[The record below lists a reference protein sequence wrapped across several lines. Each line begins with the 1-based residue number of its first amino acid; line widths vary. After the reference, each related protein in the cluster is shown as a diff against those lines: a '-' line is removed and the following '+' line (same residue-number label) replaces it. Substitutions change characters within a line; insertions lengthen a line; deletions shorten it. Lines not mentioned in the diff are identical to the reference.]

1 MLPWGP
7 LFTFHVLRFTH
18 HQEAFLNS
26 DEIIALDQKYV
37 LGTYARAPFVL
48 EHGQGC
54 WVYDSDG
61 NAYLDCVAGIA
72 VNALGHAHP
81 DLISALT
88 RQAGAL
94 WHVSNLYQTAPQARL
109 AEKLCES
116 SFADRVFFCNS
127 GAEANEGAFKFA
139 RKWAGEKHGPDKHA
153 IVAFTGAF
161 HGRTFA
167 ALAATP
173 REKYQAP
180 FRPLLPGVRIAP
192 FNNLDGA
199 AEAIGDDVCA
209 VIVEPVQGEGGV
221 HPAEPPFLERLR
233 DLCDRHEA
241 LLIFDEVQC
250 GLGRTGT
257 LWAYQGYG
265 VTPDL
270 LTAAKPLAG
279 GLPMGAVLMTEAVA
293 GGIHPGDHGS
303 TFAASPLV
311 ASVAEVVL
319 DRINEPAFLADVAAK
334 GAYLKEQLEELNSP
348 HILEVRGKGLM
359 IGADLDVPANEI
371 VNAGYKHGLLL
382 VNAGTE
388 TLRLVPPLIITWEE
402 IDLLI
407 ERLRAIFEE
416 RGGAR

>member
-1 MLPWGP
+1 LD
-7 LFTFHVLRFTH
+7 
-18 HQEAFLNS
+18 S
-26 DEIIALDQKYV
+26 DEIIALEQEYV
-37 LGTYARAPFVL
+37 LGTYTRAPFVL
-48 EHGQGC
+48 ERGQGS
-54 WVYDSDG
+54 WVYDNEG

-81 DLISALT
+81 DLVAALT
-88 RQAGAL
+88 RQAGLL
-94 WHVSNLYQTAPQARL
+94 WHVSNLYHTAPQARL
-109 AEKLCES
+109 AQKLCES

-139 RKWAGEKHGPDKHA
+139 RKWAVEKHGPGKHA

-173 REKYQAP
+173 RETYQAP
-180 FRPLLPGVRIAP
+180 FRPLVPGVRIAP
-192 FNNLDGA
+192 FNDLDGT
-199 AEAIGDDVCA
+199 AEALDDDVCA

-221 HPAEPPFLERLR
+221 HPAEPGFLQGLR
-233 DLCDRHEA
+233 ELCDGHDA

-257 LWAYQGYG
+257 LWAHQGYG

-270 LTAAKPLAG
+270 LTTAKPLAG

-293 GGIHPGDHGS
+293 DGIHPGDHGS

-319 DRINEPAFLADVAAK
+319 DRIREPAFLAEVTAK
-334 GAYLKEQLEELNSP
+334 GAYLKEQLEEINSP
-348 HILEVRGKGLM
+348 HILRVRGKGLM
-359 IGADLDVPANEI
+359 IGADLDLSASEV
-371 VNAGYKHGLLL
+371 VSAGYRKGLLL
-382 VNAGTE
+382 VNAGLE

-407 ERLRAIFEE
+407 ERLRGIFGEFP
-416 RGGAR
+416 GGVR

>member
-1 MLPWGP
+1 LDS
-7 LFTFHVLRFTH
+7 
-18 HQEAFLNS
+18 EA
-26 DEIIALDQKYV
+26 IIALEQEYV

-48 EHGQGC
+48 ERGQGC
-54 WVYDSDG
+54 WVYDTGG

-72 VNALGHAHP
+72 VNALGHADP
-81 DLISALT
+81 DLAAALT

-94 WHVSNLYQTAPQARL
+94 WHVSNLYHTAPHARL
-109 AEKLCES
+109 AQKLCES

-139 RKWAGEKHGPDKHA
+139 RKWATERHGPEKHA

-167 ALAATP
+167 TLAATP

-192 FNNLDGA
+192 FNQLDGTA
-199 AEAIGDDVCA
+199 KAMGDDVCA

-221 HPAEPPFLERLR
+221 YPAEPRFLEGLR
-233 DLCDRHEA
+233 ELCDQHDA

-265 VTPDL
+265 VVPDL
-270 LTAAKPLAG
+270 LTIAKPLAG
-279 GLPMGAVLMTEAVA
+279 GLPMGAVLITRAVA
-293 GGIHPGDHGS
+293 EVMHPGDHGS

-319 DRINEPAFLADVAAK
+319 DRIREPGFLADVAAK
-334 GAYLKEQLEELNSP
+334 GAYLMERLEELNSP
-348 HILEVRGKGLM
+348 HTLRIRGRGLM
-359 IGADLDVPANEI
+359 IGADLDVPANA
-371 VNAGYKHGLLL
+371 VVSAGYRHGLLL
-382 VNAGTE
+382 VNAGPE
-388 TLRLVPPLIITWEE
+388 TLRLIPPLIITRDE
-402 IDLLI
+402 IDLLV
-407 ERLRAIFEE
+407 ERLRAVFEGLQGGE
-416 RGGAR
+416 R